1 MVLATG
7 NDFRAVEAAGHAY
20 AAKDGLYRGLSQC
33 AIEGGYFH
41 FWLDI
46 PLAVGTIGGLT
57 TLHPLAKKSMEILGN
72 PNAETLMSIMA
83 SVGLAQNFSAVK
95 SLVTTGIQ
103 QGHMKMHLLNILN
116 SLEASDTVSRKAI
129 LHFEKNT
136 VSYLSLIHI

>member
-1 MVLATG
+1 MMAKTLAEKFALAVKIARNDVYRATTHNKGIFNGIDAVVLATG

-57 TLHPLAKKSMEILGN
+57 TLHPLAKNRWKYWEIQ
-72 PNAETLMSIMA
+72 T
-83 SVGLAQNFSAVK
+83 QK
-95 SLVTTGIQ
+95 
-103 QGHMKMHLLNILN
+103 H
-116 SLEASDTVSRKAI
+116 
-129 LHFEKNT
+129 
-136 VSYLSLIHI
+136 